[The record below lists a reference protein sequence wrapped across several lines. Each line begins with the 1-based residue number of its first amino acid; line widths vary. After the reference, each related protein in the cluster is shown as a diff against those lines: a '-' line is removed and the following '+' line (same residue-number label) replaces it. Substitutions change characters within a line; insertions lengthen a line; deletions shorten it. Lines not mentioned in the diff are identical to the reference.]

1 MIERCMMLAGYVPL
15 ALGVWLG
22 VTTPAVAQLGS
33 LEGRP
38 REAVELCFER
48 AEDLARDRDV
58 DDLELS
64 DVGRAEEDDDR
75 VEVEAEVRGRGDGGR
90 REATMEC
97 TVNFDGDNEITEFN
111 DDEFVDDLRREAA
124 GGGGGD
130 GRREFD
136 QACRRAAERDQFD
149 VVEITERS
157 RDGRDRERDLRM
169 RRNGNPWRA
178 TCIVEQGDQARL
190 TDVERRD

>member
-1 MIERCMMLAGYVPL
+1 MIKRCTMLTGCAPL
-15 ALGVWLG
+15 ALGLWLG
-22 VTTPAVAQLGS
+22 AAAPAAAQLGD

-48 AEDLARDRDV
+48 AEELARDRDV
-58 DDLELS
+58 GDLELR
-64 DVGRAEEDDDR
+64 DVSRAEEDNDQ
-75 VEVEAEVRGRGDGGR
+75 VEVEAEVRGRGDGER
-90 REATMEC
+90 RAATIEC

-136 QACRRAAERDQFD
+136 QACRRAAERDEFD

-178 TCIVEQGDQARL
+178 TCIVEQGEQARL